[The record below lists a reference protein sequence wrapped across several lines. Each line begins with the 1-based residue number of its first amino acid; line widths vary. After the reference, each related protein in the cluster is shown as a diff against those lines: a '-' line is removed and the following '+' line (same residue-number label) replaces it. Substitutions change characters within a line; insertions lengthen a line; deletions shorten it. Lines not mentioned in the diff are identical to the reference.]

1 MIISKMRLER
11 MTISSL
17 SLRMIEKVKLEIAPH
32 SDRRR
37 NFFVFHTI
45 NTVYRAPLA
54 FIMPAMIF

>member
-1 MIISKMRLER
+1 MRLER